1 MASITQNISLEV
13 GIRSSYKYLYA
24 KQGDDGSRY
33 VCVTILN
40 SGVKVIPED
49 GSTAFIRALKPDGHS
64 CYNAAVINSDGT
76 ITAELT
82 DQMLAVKGI
91 VDVDICLTGANGSV
105 LSTVSFKI
113 DVERAPVGDGVT
125 SSNEFLQ
132 LKQIVDEGNAL
143 LGDYSTALNQLESIR
158 DDAQRAKTGAEN
170 AKKGAVAAEKTAVT
184 AKDDAL
190 SAKNAAESSE
200 ANAEQSAKEA
210 NDALTNAN
218 KAAQNAAD
226 SAAGAAQSLVQT
238 NAAKSVTEQLKNQAE
253 VYANQAAGYAG
264 AATVSI
270 GYDTDGRIT
279 LFDNSEEE

>member
-1 MASITQNISLEV
+1 MASITQNLSLEV
-13 GIRSSYKYLYA
+13 GVRSSYKYLYA
-24 KQGDDGSRY
+24 KQGDNGSRY

-40 SGVKVIPED
+40 SGVKVVPEN
-49 GSTAFIRALKPDGHS
+49 GSTASIRALKPDGHS
-64 CYNAAVINSDGT
+64 CYNAAVINSNGT

-113 DVERAPVGDGVT
+113 DVERAPTGDGIV

-132 LKQIVDEGNAL
+132 LKQMVDEGNAL
-143 LGDYSTALNQLESIR
+143 LGDYSTALGQLEGIR
-158 DDAQRAKTGAEN
+158 NDTQKAKTGAEK
-170 AKKGAVAAEKTAVT
+170 AKNDAVAAKNTAV
-184 AKDDAL
+184 
-190 SAKNAAESSE
+190 
-200 ANAEQSAKEA
+200 SAKEDSIKAKDAAEEAEKKARISSEEA
-210 NDALTNAN
+210 NNALTNAN
-218 KAAQNAAD
+218 IAAGNASD
-226 SAAGAAQSLVQT
+226 SASGAAQSLVQT
-238 NAAKSVTEQLKNQAE
+238 NAAKNETEKLKNQAE
-253 VYANQAAGYAG
+253 QFANQAAGYAG